1 MGSWSTWPPSSSL
14 QYAKVA
20 ETEVEQQTTANRFE
34 AQLRDNQTEETVQG
48 ALGAPTFWEPAHSIS
63 A

>member
-1 MGSWSTWPPSSSL
+1 M
-14 QYAKVA
+14 A
-20 ETEVEQQTTANRFE
+20 ETEVEQQTTADGSE

-48 ALGAPTFWEPAHSIS
+48 VLGAPPFWEPAHSIS